1 MAVKVLSS
9 VVKTLSLL
17 EVIAE
22 HDDPIRLADLSHKL
36 GEGRGT
42 IYQRLMTLVE
52 VGWLEQPEPGTYRL
66 SLQLATIGQA
76 ALEQASFG
84 ERTTAVLREL
94 ALDTEETASLA
105 VLSGI
110 QAQIIKR
117 VESHVVVR
125 AEVRVGTLLSLSDS
139 SSGRV
144 LTAFADADYRGL
156 LKQKGARLASEK
168 LLKEVRDR
176 GYAVSS
182 GKDVAGV
189 RSVAVPLFDKKGN
202 CAAALSVVTPEA
214 RFDSDRLI
222 APLLQASRK
231 LKNATVL
238 Y

>member
-1 MAVKVLSS
+1 MAVKVLGSA
-9 VVKTLSLL
+9 VKTLSLL
-17 EVIAE
+17 ELIAE
-22 HDDPIRLADLSHKL
+22 HDAPIRLADLTRIL

-52 VGWLEQPEPGTYRL
+52 AGWLEQPEPGTYRL
-66 SLQLATIGQA
+66 SLHLATIGQA

-84 ERTTAVLREL
+84 ERATSVLREL

-117 VESHVVVR
+117 VETHVVVR

-144 LTAFADADYRGL
+144 LTAFADSDYRGL
-156 LKQKGARLASEK
+156 LKRKGARLASDK
-168 LLKEVRDR
+168 LLREVRDL

-182 GKDVAGV
+182 GKDVPGV
-189 RSVAVPLFDKKGN
+189 RSIAVPLFDKKSN
-202 CAAALSVVTPEA
+202 CTAALSVVTPEA
-214 RFDSDRLI
+214 RFDIDRLI
-222 APLLQASRK
+222 APLTQASRK
-231 LKNATVL
+231 LKHATMMI
-238 Y
+238 